1 MRIVLGVGG
10 GIAAYKACEVASRL
24 TQEGHRVHVVM
35 TETARRFVAPLTF
48 EALTHQPVGTFVADE
63 PVGPLS
69 HVRLAR
75 EAEALVVA
83 PLTADLMSRM
93 AEGRAD
99 DLLTAVYLGVRCPV
113 IAAPAMETEM
123 WTHPATVRN
132 AERLRADGVMF
143 IGPEEG
149 RLASG
154 ATGAGRMA
162 DPDRIVAAV
171 RRLGVPQDLRGLRIL
186 VTAGPTWEFFD
197 PVRLL
202 SNPSSGAMGVAL
214 AEAARDRGATVTLV
228 HGPLRVPLPEGIT
241 AKAIVSALELERVVG
256 EAFDEQDVVISAAA
270 VADFRPARPAAEK
283 MKKRDSPSLL
293 WEVVP
298 NPDILAGLGRRKQPH
313 QILVGF
319 AAETSEHV
327 RRALEKMQAKR
338 VDLMVANRVEA
349 GRGFGPGP
357 SEAWLVWPDGR
368 VEPVAGDKTVVA
380 NRILDAVR
388 DLHAER
394 AAG

>member
-24 TQEGHRVHVVM
+24 TQDGHVVHVVM

-48 EALTHQPVGTFVADE
+48 EALTHHPVGVSVDDE

-99 DLLTAVYLGVRCPV
+99 DLLTAVYLGARCPV

-132 AERLRADGVMF
+132 AERLRADGVVF
-143 IGPEEG
+143 VGPEAG

-162 DPDRIVAAV
+162 DPARIVAAV
-171 RRLGVPQDLRGLRIL
+171 RRLAIPQDLRGLRVL

-202 SNPSSGAMGVAL
+202 SNPSTGAMGVAL
-214 AEAARDRGATVTLV
+214 AEAARDRGAVVTLV
-228 HGPLRVPLPEGIT
+228 HGPLRVPPPEGIAT
-241 AKAIVSALELERVVG
+241 HAIVSALDLERAVG
-256 EAFDEQDVVISAAA
+256 ERFADQDVVISAAA
-270 VADFRPARPAAEK
+270 VSDFRPARPAAEK
-283 MKKRDSPSLL
+283 MKKGDSPSLS

-298 NPDILAGLGRRKQPH
+298 NPDVLAGLGARKRPD

-319 AAETSEHV
+319 AAETSDHV
-327 RRALEKMQAKR
+327 RRAVEKMRAKR

-368 VEPVAGDKTVVA
+368 VEPVTGDKTAVA
-380 NRILDAVR
+380 ARILDAVR
-388 DLHAER
+388 DLHAGR
-394 AAG
+394 TAG